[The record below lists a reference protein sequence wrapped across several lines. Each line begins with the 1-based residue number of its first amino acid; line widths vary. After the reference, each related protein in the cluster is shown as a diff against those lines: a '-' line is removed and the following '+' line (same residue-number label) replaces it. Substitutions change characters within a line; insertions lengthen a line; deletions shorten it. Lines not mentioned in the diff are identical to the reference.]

1 MSAPQSKQ
9 VKPKKQKIAVK
20 SSPATSNGNS
30 SKVSAVSSIDDG
42 RKMFSWIIDPLSPD
56 DFFKLHWEKKPK
68 VIKRAAQRDYYSSLL
83 STEAI
88 NSMLKDNHLEY
99 TKNIDVTSY
108 RDGVRETHN
117 PDGRATTPS
126 IWNFYADG
134 CSIRILNPQTFHQP
148 IYKMNAKLQELF
160 HCMVGTNVYLTPAN
174 SQGFAPHYDDIEAF
188 VLQIEGA
195 KLWKVYK
202 PRSHQEQLAR
212 VSSGNF
218 TQDEIGEPI
227 LEVKLEAGD
236 MLYFPRG
243 FIHQAETVEDKHSL
257 HITVSMYQKTS
268 YADLMEALVPAALQ
282 RAIDSDVRFREGV
295 PLDMHRVMGI
305 VFSENDTPERTK
317 YREHVKSLFN
327 KIFDHANVDDAVDQ
341 ISKKYQIDAL
351 PPYLSKDEKSK
362 SVTGEKVEIE
372 DGQVCCPFELTLET
386 NIRLLKANILR
397 LVDED
402 GSLKIYFHT
411 QNSKEY
417 HEFQPNFIEI
427 DEDDSPIIS
436 MLVNEYPKF
445 VKIVDLPIEDDEK
458 KLAIITDLWESG
470 MLMTDKNVQ

>member
-1 MSAPQSKQ
+1 
-9 VKPKKQKIAVK
+9 
-20 SSPATSNGNS
+20 
-30 SKVSAVSSIDDG
+30 
-42 RKMFSWIIDPLSPD
+42 MFDWVINPMLSD
-56 DFFKLHWEKKPK
+56 EFFKTYWEKKPK
-68 VIKRAAQRDYYSSLL
+68 VIKRSSNRDYYSSLL
-83 STEAI
+83 SVEII

-117 PDGRATTPS
+117 PEGRATTPA
-126 IWNFYADG
+126 IWNYYADG
-134 CSIRILNPQTFHQP
+134 CSLRILNPQTFHQP

-195 KLWKVYK
+195 KNWKVYK

-218 TQDEIGEPI
+218 SQDEIGDPI

-236 MLYFPRG
+236 LLYFPRG
-243 FIHQAETVEDKHSL
+243 FIHQAETIEGKHSL
-257 HITVSMYQKTS
+257 HITVSMYQKNS
-268 YADLMEALVPAALQ
+268 FADLMEALVPAALES
-282 RAIDSDVRFREGV
+282 AITSDVRFREGL
-295 PLDMHRVMGI
+295 PLDIHQVMGI
-305 VFSENDTPERTK
+305 AFSENETPQRTQ
-317 YREHVKSLFN
+317 YREKIKDLFSR
-327 KIFDHANVDDAVDQ
+327 IFDHANIDDAVDQ
-341 ISKKYQIDAL
+341 MSKKFQIDAL
-351 PPYLSKDEKSK
+351 PPYLSKDEKLK
-362 SVTGEKVEIE
+362 SVFGEKVEVE
-372 DGQVCCPFELTLET
+372 DGNVSCPFEIKLET

-397 LVDED
+397 LVDEE
-402 GSLKIYFHT
+402 GTLKIYFHT

-417 HEFQPNFIEI
+417 HEFSPNFIEI
-427 DEDDSPIIS
+427 DEDDSPIVVT

-445 VKIVDLPIEDDEK
+445 VKVEDLPIEDDEK

-470 MLMTDKNVQ
+470 MLITDKNVQ